1 MLLELGDGLGN
12 LKRDGL
18 YLLALADEKLY
29 ALVAH
34 FILLC
39 LTNLRCSLI
48 SANSVYRQ
56 QRYFQTLQISRLELV
71 H

>member
-18 YLLALADEKLY
+18 YLLALADEELY

-48 SANSVYRQ
+48 SVYRQ
-56 QRYFQTLQISRLELV
+56 QRYFQTLRISRLELV